1 MPINAAIFGC
11 SGPELT
17 QGEAAFFRDC
27 NPWAFILFARNIETP
42 DQVRKLCTDLR
53 ESVGRDALIFVDQ
66 EGGRV
71 QRFKPPH
78 WRKAPWAGALGDLY
92 ALDHKAGLRATWL
105 NFRLIADELRSVGVT
120 ANCAPVLDIP
130 VWGADPIISDRAFSC
145 NPNVMI
151 KLAHACM
158 AGLTAGGVVPVI
170 KHLPGHGRA
179 MVDSHK
185 ALPIIEESLETLRNS
200 DFIPFKAFPDAPM
213 AMTAHVVLSA
223 VDPDVPVTISPRA
236 MQSVIRDEL
245 NYDGLVMSDDL
256 DMKALKGDLT
266 QLTEQTLRAG
276 CDVVLQCSGKMAA
289 MVKIAKGLS
298 PLKGESL
305 RRAEMA
311 ELMSDTVVSFDEA
324 AGLAEY
330 TDLMKILERDNKVEN
345 SSRIDG
351 IS

>member
-1 MPINAAIFGC
+1 MSVNAAIFGC

-17 QGEAAFFRDC
+17 SGEAAFFRDC

-78 WRKAPWAGALGDLY
+78 WRKAPWAGAFGDLY
-92 ALDHKAGLRATWL
+92 GHNRKAALRATWL
-105 NFRLIADELRSVGVT
+105 NFRLIADELRAVGVT
-120 ANCAPVLDIP
+120 ANCAPVLDVP
-130 VWGADPIISDRAFSC
+130 VWGADPIISDRAFSW
-145 NPNVMI
+145 NPNEMI
-151 KLAHACM
+151 KMAHACM

-179 MVDSHK
+179 TVDSHK
-185 ALPIIEESLETLRNS
+185 ALPVIEESLETLRNS
-200 DFIPFKAFPDAPM
+200 DFLPFQAFPEAPM

-223 VDPDVPVTISPRA
+223 IDPDVPVTISPRA
-236 MQSVIRDEL
+236 MKTIIRGEL
-245 NYDGLVMSDDL
+245 GYDGLVMSDDL

-266 QLTEQTLRAG
+266 TLTEQTLKAG
-276 CDVVLQCSGKMAA
+276 CDVALQCSGNLPS
-289 MVKIAKGLS
+289 MVKIAKGLR
-298 PLKGESL
+298 PLKGEAL
-305 RRAEMA
+305 RRATMA
-311 ELMSDTVVSFDEA
+311 ELMSDVAESFDKTSA
-324 AGLAEY
+324 LAEY
-330 TDLMKILERDNKVEN
+330 DGLMDILARANKVEN